1 MDEHYRRRVVLLTA
15 KHSFRFKVC
24 VDTECHQRL
33 LYSSRHLIRSDS
45 PFGPRSNPNFQT
57 IDVTLR
63 SLPGSYHISDLD
75 QPTAE
80 ANDVD
85 SMVRARATPKCS
97 IHDISDS
104 LASDILAKFPAA
116 IQTDIHYVPNIRTN
130 LLFSRLLNA
139 SCRFSKVSTRMKRP
153 TAEHNSVY
161 NVMTR
166 WHLTRLSHSKH
177 LISLMLNTE
186 ELSESTVHGQIS
198 GFGNLGSLHR
208 VHPTFDL
215 HERVASF
222 AEQLQSDRTEGAA
235 FLLAQRLFD
244 LADKQSSC
252 KRLQSV
258 RVGVRVV
265 ALTKKSWTRRE
276 AMIEQLNMGYMNR
289 TLSQCSLQLGRHKY
303 EQSQHSLL
311 SSDPRSGRN
320 RAFLALGS
328 NLGNRVEMIESAV
341 QEMSDRGLT
350 ILRTSAL
357 YETKPMYLENQE
369 SFINGACEVCST
381 GINSVEGDVNIA
393 RLKHR

>member
-1 MDEHYRRRVVLLTA
+1 MDN
-15 KHSFRFKVC
+15 
-24 VDTECHQRL
+24 ECHQRL
-33 LYSSRHLIRSDS
+33 LYSSGHLIRSDS
-45 PFGPRSNPNFQT
+45 RFDPLSNPNFQK
-57 IDVTLR
+57 ISVTLR
-63 SLPGSYHISDLD
+63 SLPGSYYISDLD
-75 QPTAE
+75 QQTAE
-80 ANDVD
+80 ANDVG
-85 SMVRARATPKCS
+85 SMVRARATPMCS
-97 IHDISDS
+97 IHDISES

-116 IQTDIHYVPNIRTN
+116 IETDIHFVPNVQINFLINN
-130 LLFSRLLNA
+130 LIDA
-139 SCRFSKVSTRMKRP
+139 SCRFTKVSTRMKRP

-166 WHLTRLSHSKH
+166 WHLTRSSYSK
-177 LISLMLNTE
+177 LPISLSLCTA
-186 ELSESTVHGQIS
+186 ELSESTVHGQTS
-198 GFGNLGSLHR
+198 GFGVLGSLNHI
-208 VHPTFDL
+208 HPTFDL

-258 RVGVRVV
+258 RVGMRVMT
-265 ALTKKSWTRRE
+265 LTEKPRTRRE
-276 AMIEQLNMGYMNR
+276 AMVEHFSMGSMKG
-289 TLSQCSLQLGRHKY
+289 TLSQCSVQLGRHKY
-303 EQSQHSLL
+303 EQSQHDLL

-381 GINSVEGDVNIA
+381 GTNSVEGDVNIA